1 MTVYDGIMF
10 HMRGMLGQDLSR
22 SRNAKARRQSLG

>member
-10 HMRGMLGQDLSR
+10 HLRGILGQDLSR
-22 SRNAKARRQSLG
+22 SRNVRAGRQSLA